1 MSYSG
6 NVHEIS
12 FDEKQILLIG
22 TAHISQSSVDEVNS
36 VIDQEKPD
44 TVCIELCSSRHQAML
59 DKDQWKNMD
68 IYKVVREGK
77 SFLLFANLIMTAFQ
91 KRLGSQLGVKPGA
104 EMLEA
109 ANAAERV
116 GAELILADR
125 DVKITLQRTWRGM
138 TFWGRMKVLSQLL
151 ASLFVREEI
160 SKEEIEKLK
169 ESDALSEA
177 MQMLAE
183 QSPEMKRILID
194 ERDQFM
200 AEKIKL
206 AQGKR
211 IVAVVG
217 AGHVKGL
224 TAELE
229 REHNLAELETVPP
242 PGKIG
247 TWLKWGIPTLIVGLV
262 AYGFFTVETDVS
274 IEMIQRWFLINGT
287 LSALGTAIAFG
298 HPITIATAFV
308 AAPFTSLNPA
318 VAAGWVAGLV
328 EAFLRKPQVRD
339 FESLADDITHL
350 RGFWQNNITRILLV
364 VMFANLGSAI
374 GTFVGGFAI
383 ASYFDRE
390 AEIFHVQKLM

>member
-1 MSYSG
+1 MAYSA
-6 NVHEIS
+6 NVHEIVLE
-12 FDEKQILLIG
+12 EKQILLIG
-22 TAHISQSSVDEVNS
+22 TAHISQSSVDEVNH
-36 VIDQEKPD
+36 VIEQEKPD
-44 TVCIELCSSRHQAML
+44 TVCIELCSSRYQAMM

-68 IYKVVREGK
+68 IFKVVREGK

-104 EMLEA
+104 EMLA
-109 ANAAERV
+109 AAQASERV
-116 GAELILADR
+116 NAELLLADR

-138 TFWGRMKVLSQLL
+138 PFWGRMKVLSQLL
-151 ASLFVREEI
+151 ASLFIREEI

-177 MQMLAE
+177 MQMLAD

-200 AEKIKL
+200 AEKIRQSK
-206 AQGKR
+206 GKR

-217 AGHVKGL
+217 AGHVRGL

-229 REHNLAELETVPP
+229 REHNLAELETVPSL
-242 PGKIG
+242 GKLG
-247 TWLKWGIPTLIVGLV
+247 KWLKWGIPALIIGLIV
-262 AYGFFTVETDVS
+262 YGFFAVDTDVS

-287 LSALGTAIAFG
+287 LSAIGTALAFG

-328 EAFLRKPQVRD
+328 EALLRKPQVRD
-339 FESLADDITHL
+339 FENLADDITHL
-350 RGFWQNNITRILLV
+350 RGFWRNNITRILLV

-383 ASYFDRE
+383 AS
-390 AEIFHVQKLM
+390 LL

>member
-1 MSYSG
+1 MTYSG
-6 NVHEIS
+6 NVHEILI
-12 FDEKQILLIG
+12 DEKQILLIG
-22 TAHISQSSVDEVNS
+22 TAHISQSSVDEVND
-36 VIDQEKPD
+36 VIEQEKPD
-44 TVCIELCSSRHQAML
+44 TVCIELCASRHQAMM

-68 IYKVVREGK
+68 IFKVVREGK

-104 EMLEA
+104 EMLA
-109 ANAAERV
+109 AAQASERV
-116 GAELILADR
+116 NSELLLADR

-138 TFWGRMKVLSQLL
+138 PFWGRMKVLSQLL
-151 ASLFVREEI
+151 ASLFIREEI

-177 MQMLAE
+177 MQILAD
-183 QSPEMKRILID
+183 QSPDMKRILID

-200 AEKIKL
+200 AEKIRQ
-206 AQGKR
+206 APGKR

-224 TAELE
+224 TGELE
-229 REHNLAELETVPP
+229 REHNLAELETLPP
-242 PGKIG
+242 PGKLGI
-247 TWLKWGIPTLIVGLV
+247 WLKWGIPTLIVGLIG
-262 AYGFFTVETDVS
+262 YGFFAVDTDVS

-287 LSALGTAIAFG
+287 LSAIGTAIAFG

-339 FESLADDITHL
+339 FENLADDITHL

-374 GTFVGGFAI
+374 GTFAGGS
-383 ASYFDRE
+383 AS
-390 AEIFHVQKLM
+390 ASLL

>member
-109 ANAAERV
+109 ANAAERI

-224 TAELE
+224 MAELE

-247 TWLKWGIPTLIVGLV
+247 TWLKWGIPTLIVVLV
-262 AYGFFTVETDVS
+262 VYGFFTVETDVS

-328 EAFLRKPQVRD
+328 EAYLRKPQVRD

-350 RGFWQNNITRILLV
+350 KGFWKNNITRILLV

-383 ASYFDRE
+383 AS
-390 AEIFHVQKLM
+390 LL

>member
-1 MSYSG
+1 MTYSG
-6 NVHEIS
+6 NVHEILI
-12 FDEKQILLIG
+12 DEKQILLIG
-22 TAHISQSSVDEVNS
+22 TAHISQSSVDEVND
-36 VIDQEKPD
+36 VIEKEKPD
-44 TVCIELCSSRHQAML
+44 TVCIELCASRHQAMM

-68 IYKVVREGK
+68 IFKVVREGK

-104 EMLEA
+104 EMLA
-109 ANAAERV
+109 AAEASERV
-116 GAELILADR
+116 NSELLLADR

-138 TFWGRMKVLSQLL
+138 PFWGRMKVLSQLL
-151 ASLFVREEI
+151 ASLFIREEI

-177 MQMLAE
+177 MQMLAD
-183 QSPEMKRILID
+183 QSPDMKRILID

-200 AEKIKL
+200 AEKIRQ
-206 AQGKR
+206 APGKR

-224 TAELE
+224 TGELE

-242 PGKIG
+242 PGKLGI
-247 TWLKWGIPTLIVGLV
+247 WLKWGIPTLIVGLIG
-262 AYGFFTVETDVS
+262 YGFFAVDTDVS

-287 LSALGTAIAFG
+287 LSAIGTAIAFG

-339 FESLADDITHL
+339 FENLADDITHL

-374 GTFVGGFAI
+374 GTFAGGFAI
-383 ASYFDRE
+383 AS
-390 AEIFHVQKLM
+390 LL

>member
-1 MSYSG
+1 MTYSG
-6 NVHEIS
+6 NVHEILI
-12 FDEKQILLIG
+12 DEKQILLIG
-22 TAHISQSSVDEVNS
+22 TAHISQSSVDEVND
-36 VIDQEKPD
+36 VIEQEKPD
-44 TVCIELCSSRHQAML
+44 TVCIELCASRHQAMM

-68 IYKVVREGK
+68 IFKVVREGK

-104 EMLEA
+104 EMLA
-109 ANAAERV
+109 AAEASERV
-116 GAELILADR
+116 NSELLLADR

-138 TFWGRMKVLSQLL
+138 PFWGRMKVLSQLL
-151 ASLFVREEI
+151 ASLFIREEI

-177 MQMLAE
+177 MQMLAD
-183 QSPEMKRILID
+183 QSPDMKRILID

-200 AEKIKL
+200 AEKIRQ
-206 AQGKR
+206 APGKR

-224 TAELE
+224 TGELE

-242 PGKIG
+242 PGKLGI
-247 TWLKWGIPTLIVGLV
+247 WLKWGIPTLIVGLIG
-262 AYGFFTVETDVS
+262 YGFFAVDTDVS

-287 LSALGTAIAFG
+287 LSAIGTAIAFG
-298 HPITIATAFV
+298 HPITVATAFV

-339 FESLADDITHL
+339 FENLADDITHL

-374 GTFVGGFAI
+374 GTFAGGFAI
-383 ASYFDRE
+383 AS
-390 AEIFHVQKLM
+390 LL

>member
-224 TAELE
+224 MAELE

-247 TWLKWGIPTLIVGLV
+247 TWLKWGIPTLIVVLV
-262 AYGFFTVETDVS
+262 VYGFFTVETDVS

-328 EAFLRKPQVRD
+328 EAYLRKPQVRD

-350 RGFWQNNITRILLV
+350 KGFWQNNITRILLV

-383 ASYFDRE
+383 AS
-390 AEIFHVQKLM
+390 LL

>member
-1 MSYSG
+1 MTYSG
-6 NVHEIS
+6 NVHEILI
-12 FDEKQILLIG
+12 DEKQILLIG
-22 TAHISQSSVDEVNS
+22 TAHISQSSVDEVND
-36 VIDQEKPD
+36 VIEQEKPD
-44 TVCIELCSSRHQAML
+44 TVCIELCASRHQAMM

-68 IYKVVREGK
+68 IFKVVREGK

-104 EMLEA
+104 EMLA
-109 ANAAERV
+109 AAEASERV
-116 GAELILADR
+116 NSELLLADR

-138 TFWGRMKVLSQLL
+138 PFWGRMKVLSQLL
-151 ASLFVREEI
+151 ASLFIREEI

-177 MQMLAE
+177 MQILAD
-183 QSPEMKRILID
+183 QSPDMKRILID

-200 AEKIKL
+200 AEKIRQ
-206 AQGKR
+206 APGKR

-224 TAELE
+224 TGELE

-242 PGKIG
+242 PGKLGI
-247 TWLKWGIPTLIVGLV
+247 WLKWGIPTLIVGLIG
-262 AYGFFTVETDVS
+262 YGFFAVDTDVS

-287 LSALGTAIAFG
+287 LSAIGTAIAFG

-339 FESLADDITHL
+339 FENLADDITHL

-374 GTFVGGFAI
+374 GTFAGGFAI
-383 ASYFDRE
+383 AS
-390 AEIFHVQKLM
+390 LL

>member
-1 MSYSG
+1 MTYSG
-6 NVHEIS
+6 NVHEILI
-12 FDEKQILLIG
+12 DEKQILLIG
-22 TAHISQSSVDEVNS
+22 TAHISQSSVDEVND
-36 VIDQEKPD
+36 VIEQEKPD
-44 TVCIELCSSRHQAML
+44 TVCIELCASRHQAMM

-68 IYKVVREGK
+68 IFKVVREGK

-104 EMLEA
+104 EMLA
-109 ANAAERV
+109 AAQASERV
-116 GAELILADR
+116 NSELLLADR

-138 TFWGRMKVLSQLL
+138 PFWGRMKVLSQLL
-151 ASLFVREEI
+151 ASLFIREEI

-177 MQMLAE
+177 MQILADR
-183 QSPEMKRILID
+183 SPEMKRILID

-200 AEKIKL
+200 AEKIRQ
-206 AQGKR
+206 APGKR

-224 TAELE
+224 TGELE
-229 REHNLAELETVPP
+229 REHNLAELETLPP
-242 PGKIG
+242 PGKLGI
-247 TWLKWGIPTLIVGLV
+247 WLKWGIPTLIVGLIG
-262 AYGFFTVETDVS
+262 YGFFAVDTDVS

-287 LSALGTAIAFG
+287 LSAIGTAIAFG

-318 VAAGWVAGLV
+318 VAAGWIAGLV

-339 FESLADDITHL
+339 FENLADDITHL

-374 GTFVGGFAI
+374 GTFAGGFAI
-383 ASYFDRE
+383 AS
-390 AEIFHVQKLM
+390 LL

>member
-1 MSYSG
+1 MTYSG
-6 NVHEIS
+6 NVHEILI
-12 FDEKQILLIG
+12 DEKQILLIG
-22 TAHISQSSVDEVNS
+22 TAHISQSSVDEVNE
-36 VIDQEKPD
+36 VIEQEKPD
-44 TVCIELCSSRHQAML
+44 TVCIELCASRHQAMM

-68 IYKVVREGK
+68 IFKVVREGK

-104 EMLEA
+104 EMLA
-109 ANAAERV
+109 AAEASERV
-116 GAELILADR
+116 NSELLLADR

-138 TFWGRMKVLSQLL
+138 PFWGRMKVLSQLL
-151 ASLFVREEI
+151 VSLFIREEI

-169 ESDALSEA
+169 ENDALSEA
-177 MQMLAE
+177 MQMLAD
-183 QSPEMKRILID
+183 QSPDMKRILID

-200 AEKIKL
+200 AEKIRQ
-206 AQGKR
+206 APGKR

-224 TAELE
+224 TGELE

-242 PGKIG
+242 PGKLGI
-247 TWLKWGIPTLIVGLV
+247 WLKWGIPTLIVGLIG
-262 AYGFFTVETDVS
+262 YGFFAVDTDVS

-287 LSALGTAIAFG
+287 LSAIGTAIAFG

-339 FESLADDITHL
+339 FENLADDITHL

-374 GTFVGGFAI
+374 GTFAGGFAI
-383 ASYFDRE
+383 AS
-390 AEIFHVQKLM
+390 LL

>member
-1 MSYSG
+1 MTYSG
-6 NVHEIS
+6 NVLEILL
-12 FDEKQILLIG
+12 DEKQILLIG
-22 TAHISQSSVDEVNS
+22 TAHISQSSVEEVKD
-36 VIDQEKPD
+36 VIEQEKPD
-44 TVCIELCSSRHQAML
+44 TVCIELCASRHQAMM

-68 IYKVVREGK
+68 IFKVVREGK

-91 KRLGSQLGVKPGA
+91 KRLGSQLGVQPGA
-104 EMLEA
+104 EMLA
-109 ANAAERV
+109 AVQASERV
-116 GAELILADR
+116 NAELLLADR

-138 TFWGRMKVLSQLL
+138 PFWGRLKVLSQLL
-151 ASLFVREEI
+151 ASLFIREEI

-177 MQMLAE
+177 MQMLAD
-183 QSPEMKRILID
+183 QSPDMKRILID

-200 AEKIKL
+200 AEKIRQ
-206 AQGKR
+206 APGKR

-224 TAELE
+224 TGELE
-229 REHNLAELETVPP
+229 RKHNLSELETVPP
-242 PGKIG
+242 PGKLG
-247 TWLKWGIPTLIVGLV
+247 NWLKWGIPTLILGLIG
-262 AYGFFTVETDVS
+262 YGFFAVDTDVS
-274 IEMIQRWFLINGT
+274 IEMIQRWFLINGS

-339 FESLADDITHL
+339 FENLADDITHL

-374 GTFVGGFAI
+374 GTFAGGFAI
-383 ASYFDRE
+383 AS
-390 AEIFHVQKLM
+390 LL

>member
-1 MSYSG
+1 MTYSG
-6 NVHEIS
+6 NVHEILI
-12 FDEKQILLIG
+12 DEKQILLIG
-22 TAHISQSSVDEVNS
+22 TAHISQSSVDEVND
-36 VIDQEKPD
+36 VIEQEKPD
-44 TVCIELCSSRHQAML
+44 TVCIELCASRHQAMM

-68 IYKVVREGK
+68 IFKVVREGK

-104 EMLEA
+104 EMLA
-109 ANAAERV
+109 AAEASERV
-116 GAELILADR
+116 NSELLLADR

-138 TFWGRMKVLSQLL
+138 PFWGRMKVLSQLL
-151 ASLFVREEI
+151 ASLFIREEI

-177 MQMLAE
+177 MQMLAD
-183 QSPEMKRILID
+183 QSPDMKRILID

-200 AEKIKL
+200 AEKIRQ
-206 AQGKR
+206 APGKR

-224 TAELE
+224 TGELE

-242 PGKIG
+242 PGKLGI
-247 TWLKWGIPTLIVGLV
+247 WLKWGIPTLIVGFIG
-262 AYGFFTVETDVS
+262 YGFFAVDTGVR

-287 LSALGTAIAFG
+287 LSAIGTAIAFG

-339 FESLADDITHL
+339 FENLADDITHL

-374 GTFVGGFAI
+374 GTFAGGFAI
-383 ASYFDRE
+383 AS
-390 AEIFHVQKLM
+390 LL

>member
-1 MSYSG
+1 MTYSG
-6 NVHEIS
+6 NVHEILL
-12 FDEKQILLIG
+12 DEKQILLIG
-22 TAHISQSSVDEVNS
+22 TAHISQSSVDEVND
-36 VIDQEKPD
+36 VIEQEKPD
-44 TVCIELCSSRHQAML
+44 TVCIELCASRHQAMM

-68 IYKVVREGK
+68 IFKVVREGK

-104 EMLEA
+104 EMLA
-109 ANAAERV
+109 AAQASERV
-116 GAELILADR
+116 NAELVLADR
-125 DVKITLQRTWRGM
+125 DVKVTLQRTWRGM
-138 TFWGRMKVLSQLL
+138 PFWARMKVLSQLL
-151 ASLFVREEI
+151 ASLFIREEI

-177 MQMLAE
+177 MEMLAD

-200 AEKIKL
+200 AEKIRQ
-206 AQGKR
+206 APGKR

-224 TAELE
+224 TEELE
-229 REHNLAELETVPP
+229 REHNLVELETVPP
-242 PGKIG
+242 PGKLGI
-247 TWLKWGIPTLIVGLV
+247 WLKWGIPALIVSLIG
-262 AYGFFTVETDVS
+262 YGFFAIDTDVS

-287 LSALGTAIAFG
+287 LSAIGTALAFG
-298 HPITIATAFV
+298 DPITIATAFV

-339 FESLADDITHL
+339 FENLADDITHL

-374 GTFVGGFAI
+374 GTFAGGFAI
-383 ASYFDRE
+383 AS
-390 AEIFHVQKLM
+390 LL

>member
-1 MSYSG
+1 MTHSD
-6 NVHEIS
+6 NVNEIV
-12 FDEKQILLIG
+12 FDEKKILLVG
-22 TAHISQSSVDEVNS
+22 TAHISQSSVDEVNK
-36 VIDQEKPD
+36 VIEQEQPD
-44 TVCIELCSSRHQAML
+44 TVCIELCASRHQAMV
-59 DKDQWKNMD
+59 DKDQWKNTD
-68 IYKVVREGK
+68 IFKVVREGK
-77 SFLLFANLIMTAFQ
+77 SFLLLSNLIMTAFQ

-104 EMLEA
+104 EMLA
-109 ANAAERV
+109 AIQASERIN
-116 GAELILADR
+116 AELQLVDR

-138 TFWGRMKVLSQLL
+138 PFWGRMKVFSQLL
-151 ASLFVREEI
+151 ASLFIREEI

-177 MQMLAE
+177 MQMLAD
-183 QSPEMKRILID
+183 QSPDMKRILID

-200 AEKIKL
+200 AEKIRQ
-206 AQGKR
+206 APGKR

-224 TAELE
+224 SLELE
-229 REHNLAELETVPP
+229 REHNLAELETVPS
-242 PGKIG
+242 PGKLGI
-247 TWLKWGIPTLIVGLV
+247 WLKWGIPALIIGLIG
-262 AYGFFTVETDVS
+262 YGFYAVDTDVS

-287 LSALGTAIAFG
+287 LSAIGTAIAFG

-339 FESLADDITHL
+339 FEDLAEDITHL
-350 RGFWQNNITRILLV
+350 RGFWKNNITRILLV

-374 GTFVGGFAI
+374 GTFAGGFAI
-383 ASYFDRE
+383 AS
-390 AEIFHVQKLM
+390 LL

>member
-22 TAHISQSSVDEVNS
+22 TAHISQSSADEVNS

-138 TFWGRMKVLSQLL
+138 TFWGKMKVLSQLL

-224 TAELE
+224 MSELE
-229 REHNLAELETVPP
+229 LEHNLDELETVPP
-242 PGKIG
+242 PGKIV

-262 AYGFFTVETDVS
+262 AYGFFTVDTDVS

-328 EAFLRKPQVRD
+328 EAILRKPQVRD
-339 FESLADDITHL
+339 FESLADEITHL

-383 ASYFDRE
+383 AS
-390 AEIFHVQKLM
+390 LL

>member
-1 MSYSG
+1 MTYSG
-6 NVHEIS
+6 NVHEILI
-12 FDEKQILLIG
+12 DEKQILLIG
-22 TAHISQSSVDEVNS
+22 TAHISQSSVDEVND
-36 VIDQEKPD
+36 VIEQEKPD
-44 TVCIELCSSRHQAML
+44 TVCIELCASRHQAMM

-68 IYKVVREGK
+68 IFKVVREGK

-104 EMLEA
+104 EMLA
-109 ANAAERV
+109 AAEASERV
-116 GAELILADR
+116 NSELLLADR

-138 TFWGRMKVLSQLL
+138 PFWGRMKVLSQLL
-151 ASLFVREEI
+151 ASLFIREEI

-177 MQMLAE
+177 MQMLAD
-183 QSPEMKRILID
+183 QSPDMKRILID

-200 AEKIKL
+200 AEKIRQ
-206 AQGKR
+206 APGKR

-224 TAELE
+224 TGELE

-242 PGKIG
+242 PGKLGI
-247 TWLKWGIPTLIVGLV
+247 WLKWGIPTLIVGLIG
-262 AYGFFTVETDVS
+262 YGFFAVDTDVS

-287 LSALGTAIAFG
+287 LSAIGTAIAFG

-328 EAFLRKPQVRD
+328 EAFLRKPQVSD
-339 FESLADDITHL
+339 FENLADDITHL

-374 GTFVGGFAI
+374 GTFAGGFAI
-383 ASYFDRE
+383 AS
-390 AEIFHVQKLM
+390 LL

>member
-224 TAELE
+224 MAELE

-247 TWLKWGIPTLIVGLV
+247 TWLKWGIPTLIVVLV
-262 AYGFFTVETDVS
+262 VYGFFTVETDVS

-328 EAFLRKPQVRD
+328 EAYLRKPQVRD

-383 ASYFDRE
+383 AS
-390 AEIFHVQKLM
+390 LL

>member
-1 MSYSG
+1 MTYSG
-6 NVHEIS
+6 NVHEILI
-12 FDEKQILLIG
+12 DEKQILLIG
-22 TAHISQSSVDEVNS
+22 TAHISQSSVDEVND
-36 VIDQEKPD
+36 VIEQEKPD
-44 TVCIELCSSRHQAML
+44 TVCIELCASRHQAMM

-68 IYKVVREGK
+68 IFKVVREGK

-104 EMLEA
+104 EMLA
-109 ANAAERV
+109 AAQASERV
-116 GAELILADR
+116 NSELLLADR

-138 TFWGRMKVLSQLL
+138 PFLGRMKVLSQLL
-151 ASLFVREEI
+151 ASLFIREEI

-177 MQMLAE
+177 MQMLAD
-183 QSPEMKRILID
+183 QSPDMKRILID

-200 AEKIKL
+200 AEKIRQ
-206 AQGKR
+206 APGKR

-224 TAELE
+224 TGELE

-242 PGKIG
+242 PGKLGI
-247 TWLKWGIPTLIVGLV
+247 WLKWGIPTLIVGLIG
-262 AYGFFTVETDVS
+262 YGFFAVDTDVS

-287 LSALGTAIAFG
+287 LSAIGTAIAFG

-339 FESLADDITHL
+339 FENLADDITHL

-374 GTFVGGFAI
+374 GTFTGGFAI
-383 ASYFDRE
+383 AS
-390 AEIFHVQKLM
+390 LL